1 MLFPSHKVAEQ
12 CRSFMKRYYAQPTGT
27 IRLAEFEITPPKD
40 NTNQLQK
47 IPIHIVLFPKDAFP
61 IAKQFWQHSGDI
73 ISSRMAEY
81 CLRIFDEENEKKK
94 QNENV
99 DADLY
104 QPKKGMGM
112 KSKSRNHYSS
122 AKSKQAASP
131 PKEETSVEQ
140 NIYLE
145 ERYGRNLPVKFSNSA
160 KIALR
165 RRIAG
170 VLTSHNDKVEASDEK
185 TSSAD
190 LEQQRQMTGERNIK
204 GLSEEDVYLYPCG
217 MSAIFHA
224 HQVSMIAGDDS
235 IKSVCFG

>member
-1 MLFPSHKVAEQ
+1 
-12 CRSFMKRYYAQPTGT
+12 
-27 IRLAEFEITPPKD
+27 
-40 NTNQLQK
+40 
-47 IPIHIVLFPKDAFP
+47 
-61 IAKQFWQHSGDI
+61 
-73 ISSRMAEY
+73 
-81 CLRIFDEENEKKK
+81 
-94 QNENV
+94 
-99 DADLY
+99 
-104 QPKKGMGM
+104 
-112 KSKSRNHYSS
+112 
-122 AKSKQAASP
+122 
-131 PKEETSVEQ
+131 VEQ